1 MRVQTV
7 SDLHMAEPARR
18 SCLRSLALAALVSAA
33 CGSGSPTTPTATLQD
48 ATLQDATLQE
58 LSLQGTFRG
67 QTISASDTSVL
78 AGVTVQLGI
87 RTPTTSDANGY
98 FSLNHNAAGA
108 SLIELSGPA
117 IVPRQTTV
125 QLPASGMV
133 TFGLIPA
140 TFDLPA
146 FDEMFRGSQAR
157 LRRWMVAPSLVVLTS
172 VMQFENSEVSSSKS
186 TGEEIP
192 SDEVATL
199 VRDLTQ
205 ALADLTGNSFS
216 PVRVSLERTA
226 AGASSSTARDGQI
239 VIGRY
244 RDLKALN
251 SVVGYGRCAERDGVV
266 TAGSVALDAL
276 FDATSERRRLLRI
289 HELGHALG
297 YKHVTVRQ
305 SIMNP
310 SLGSDMT
317 DFDRQGAAIAF
328 QRPPGNHAPD
338 ADPPAAIRAAGGT
351 ARWSTPV
358 E

>member
-1 MRVQTV
+1 
-7 SDLHMAEPARR
+7 MAEPARR
-18 SCLRSLALAALVSAA
+18 SCVRSVTLAALVSAA
-33 CGSGSPTTPTATLQD
+33 CGSSSPSSPITPTATLQELRSES
-48 ATLQDATLQE
+48 TL
-58 LSLQGTFRG
+58 RG
-67 QTISASDTSVL
+67 QTVSASDTSVL
-78 AGVTVQLGI
+78 SGVTVQLGI
-87 RTPTTSDANGY
+87 RTPTSSDASGY
-98 FSLNHNAAGA
+98 FSFNHDVAGA

-125 QLPASGMV
+125 QLPSSGMV

-140 TFDLPA
+140 SFDLSA
-146 FDEMFRGSQAR
+146 YDEMFRGSQAR
-157 LRRWMVAPSLVVLTS
+157 LQRWMVAPSLVVLTS
-172 VMQFENSEVSSSKS
+172 VMQFENREVSFSKS

-192 SDEVATL
+192 SDEVAML

-205 ALADLTGNSFS
+205 ALADLTANSFS
-216 PVRVSLERTA
+216 AVRVSLERTA
-226 AGASSSTARDGQI
+226 AGMYASTARDGQI

-244 RDLKALN
+244 KDLKALDR
-251 SVVGYGRCAERDGVV
+251 VIGYGRCAERDGVV

-276 FDATSERRRLLRI
+276 FDATSERRRLLRT

-297 YKHVTVRQ
+297 YKHVTLRQ

-310 SLGSDMT
+310 SLGSDIT

-338 ADPPAAIRAAGGT
+338 ADPLPAIRAAGGT
-351 ARWSTPV
+351 ARWSAPI

>member
-1 MRVQTV
+1 MPT
-7 SDLHMAEPARR
+7 DLRLLMAEPARR
-18 SCLRSLALAALVSAA
+18 SCVRSLALAALVSAA
-33 CGSGSPTTPTATLQD
+33 CGSGSPTTPTATQ
-48 ATLQDATLQE
+48 QE
-58 LSLQGTFRG
+58 LRLESTLRG
-67 QTISASDTSVL
+67 QTVSASDTGVL
-78 AGVTVQLGI
+78 GGVTVQLGI
-87 RTPTTSDANGY
+87 RTPTASDANGY
-98 FSLNHNAAGA
+98 FSVNHDAAGA

-125 QLPASGMV
+125 QLPSSGMV

-140 TFDLPA
+140 TFDLSA

-157 LRRWMVAPSLVVLTS
+157 LQRWMVAPSLVVLTS
-172 VMQFENSEVSSSKS
+172 VMQFENSEASFSKS

-192 SDEVATL
+192 SDEVAML

-205 ALADLTGNSFS
+205 ALADLSANSFS

-226 AGASSSTARDGQI
+226 AGMYASTVRDGQI
-239 VIGRY
+239 VIGRFK
-244 RDLKALN
+244 DLKALDR
-251 SVVGYGRCAERDGVV
+251 VIGYGRCAERDGVV

-276 FDATSERRRLLRI
+276 FDTTSERRRLLRT

-297 YKHVTVRQ
+297 YKHVTLRQ

-310 SLGSDMT
+310 SLGSDIT

-338 ADPPAAIRAAGGT
+338 TDPLPAIRAAGGT
-351 ARWSTPV
+351 ARWSAPI

>member
-1 MRVQTV
+1 
-7 SDLHMAEPARR
+7 MAEPVRR
-18 SCLRSLALAALVSAA
+18 SCVRSLVTAALVSAA
-33 CGSGSPTTPTATLQD
+33 CGSGSPITPTATLQESR
-48 ATLQDATLQE
+48 LE
-58 LSLQGTFRG
+58 NTFRG
-67 QTISASDTSVL
+67 QTISASDAGIL
-78 AGVTVQLGI
+78 AGVTVQLGM
-87 RTPTTSDANGY
+87 RTPTTSDVNGY
-98 FSLNHNAAGA
+98 FSLNHDVAGA

-125 QLPASGMV
+125 QLPSNGMV

-157 LRRWMVAPSLVVLTS
+157 LQRWLVAPSLVVLTS
-172 VMQFENSEVSSSKS
+172 VMQFENSEVTLSKS

-192 SDEVATL
+192 SDEVAML
-199 VRDLTQ
+199 VHDLRQ
-205 ALADLTGNSFS
+205 ALADLTANSFS
-216 PVRVSLERTA
+216 TVSVSLERTA
-226 AGASSSTARDGQI
+226 AGMYSSTARDGQI

-244 RDLKALN
+244 KDLKA
-251 SVVGYGRCAERDGVV
+251 VDRVIGYGRCAERSGVV

-276 FDATSERRRLLRI
+276 FDATSERRRLLRA

-305 SIMNP
+305 SSMNL
-310 SLGSDMT
+310 SVGSDIT
-317 DFDRQGAAIAF
+317 GFDRQGAAIAF

-338 ADPPAAIRAAGGT
+338 ADPPPAIRAASST
-351 ARWSTPV
+351 ARWSAPV